1 MQDLEQNIRFMLLE
15 VTKQMEGTLK
25 ALESPSEAAIEKIE
39 NRDNY
44 IDNMKSVIENIC
56 FSRLHGGETLSK
68 RGVDRLRATHIISNN
83 LERLA
88 DHAVNIVRQT
98 RFLTDG
104 EFIKRYEY
112 RPFFDEIFSA
122 LEKVYDAL
130 FRQDMSLAFKICL
143 SESNLDMLYKKQFD
157 RILNELRAGVET
169 GNLITTVFIFRY
181 LERVGDAL
189 LNVGEAII
197 FYILGEKFKIHQY
210 NALRDTLAAAGR
222 EVPIS
227 DVEFQSIWGTRSGC
241 RIGRV
246 RGGRDGGADS
256 QGVIFK
262 EGEARKLIQEK
273 INIERWDEIMPGLPP
288 RIVALREEGAS
299 ASLLLEF
306 LSGCTIQD
314 IVLAGEKQYLGDAL
328 LLLEET
334 ASEVW
339 EFTKQDTP
347 VNADY
352 IGQCLSRLPDVYR
365 LYPDF
370 DTPVRMIGEVAIP
383 PLRGLLGEARQL
395 DRALA
400 APFSVFIHGDFN
412 INNIVYDHANQRIHY
427 IDLHRSAQSDYLQDL
442 SVFMVSNFRLP
453 IFDDAAR
460 ERIRMVIS
468 EIYNFGR
475 EFARKH
481 GDATYDARLC
491 LGLIRSLLTS
501 VRFELNRKFA
511 KTMYLRGVFLLE
523 KLVTSHRPP
532 EEFRLPLDAL
542 FID

>member
-15 VTKQMEGTLK
+15 VTKQLEGTLK
-25 ALESPSEAAIEKIE
+25 VLEKPSDAAIEKIE

-98 RFLTDG
+98 RYLSDPDFL
-104 EFIKRYEY
+104 KRYEY
-112 RPFFDEIFSA
+112 KPFFDEIFSA
-122 LEKVYDAL
+122 LEKIYNAL

-143 SESNLDMLYKKQFD
+143 AESSLDIHYKKQFD

-181 LERVGDAL
+181 LERIGDAL

-210 NALRDTLAAAGR
+210 NALRDTLSASGR

-241 RIGRV
+241 RIGRIKE
-246 RGGRDGGADS
+246 GTDGGTES

-262 EGEARKLIQEK
+262 EGEAKKLLQEK
-273 INIERWDEIMPGLPP
+273 ANIEKWDQIMPGLPP
-288 RIVALREEGAS
+288 RIVALREEGSS

-314 IVLAGEKQYLGDAL
+314 IVLAGEMRYLSDAM
-328 LLLEET
+328 LLLEQT
-334 ASEVW
+334 VSEIW
-339 EFTKQDTP
+339 EFTHKKET

-365 LYPDF
+365 LYPEF
-370 DTPVRMIGEVAIP
+370 DTPVRMIGGAAIP
-383 PLRGLLGEARQL
+383 PLKGLLGEARQICKQ
-395 DRALA
+395 LA
-400 APFSVFIHGDFN
+400 SPISVFIHGDYN
-412 INNIVYDHANQRIHY
+412 INNIVYDHASQRIHY
-427 IDLHRSAQSDYLQDL
+427 IDLHRSAQTDYLQDV

-453 IFDDAAR
+453 IFDDDAR
-460 ERIRMVIS
+460 GRINMVIA
-468 EIYNFGR
+468 EFYAFAR
-475 EFARKH
+475 DFARKH
-481 GDATYDARLC
+481 GDDTFDARLC
-491 LGLIRSLLTS
+491 MGLIRSLLTS

-511 KTMYLRGVFLLE
+511 KIMHQRGVYLLE
-523 KLVTSHRPP
+523 KIVGFRKPY
-532 EEFRLPLDAL
+532 EEFRLPLEAL
-542 FID
+542 SLS

>member
-15 VTKQMEGTLK
+15 VTKQVEGTLK
-25 ALESPSEAAIEKIE
+25 ALEKPSDEIIEKIE

-56 FSRLHGGETLSK
+56 FSRLHGKETLTK
-68 RGVDRLRATHIISNN
+68 RGVDRLRSAHIIANN

-98 RFLTDG
+98 RYLSDPEFLR
-104 EFIKRYEY
+104 RYDY
-112 RPFFDEIFSA
+112 KPFFDELFNS
-122 LEKVYDAL
+122 LEKIYDAL
-130 FRQDMSLAFKICL
+130 FRQDMSLAFRICI
-143 SESNLDMLYKKQFD
+143 SESTLDKLYKKQFD

-169 GNLITTVFIFRY
+169 GNLITTLFIFRY
-181 LERVGDAL
+181 LERIGDAL

-210 NALRDTLAAAGR
+210 NALRDTLSAAGK

-246 RGGRDGGADS
+246 REGGDRAES

-262 EGEARKLIQEK
+262 EGEAKKLLQEK
-273 INIERWDEIMPGLPP
+273 ANIEKWDAIMPGLPP
-288 RIVALREEGAS
+288 KVVALREDGAS

-314 IVLAGEKQYLGDAL
+314 IVLSGEMQYLTDAM
-328 LLLEET
+328 LLLEQTVAE
-334 ASEVW
+334 AW
-339 EFTKQDTP
+339 EFTLKPGP

-352 IGQCLSRLPDVYR
+352 IGQCQKRLPDVYR
-365 LYPDF
+365 LYLEF
-370 DTPVRMIGEVAIP
+370 DTPVRCLGKVTIP
-383 PLRGLLGEARQL
+383 PLKGLLGEARQIGKTL
-395 DRALA
+395 N

-412 INNIVYDHANQRIHY
+412 INNIVYDHANQRIHF
-427 IDLHRSAQSDYLQDL
+427 IDLHRSAQTDYIQDV

-453 IFDDAAR
+453 IFDPQAR
-460 ERIRMVIS
+460 DRIRMVIS
-468 EIYNFGR
+468 EMYAFAR
-475 EFARKH
+475 EFARRH
-481 GDATYDARLC
+481 DDVTFDARLC
-491 LGLIRSLLTS
+491 LGLVRSFLTS
-501 VRFELNRKFA
+501 SRFELNRRFA
-511 KTMYLRGVFLLE
+511 KDMYLRGVYLLE
-523 KLVTSHRPP
+523 KIVGFRKPY
-532 EEFRLPLDAL
+532 EEFRVPLNVL
-542 FID
+542 SST